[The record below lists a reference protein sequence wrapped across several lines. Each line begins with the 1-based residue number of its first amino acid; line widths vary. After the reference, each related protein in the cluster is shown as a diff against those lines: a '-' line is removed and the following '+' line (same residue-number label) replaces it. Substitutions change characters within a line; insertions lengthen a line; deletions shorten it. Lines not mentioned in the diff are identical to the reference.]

1 MIRQGSKLKNK
12 LSITSLIG
20 LAIFTIIFLSWY
32 GGSYIQI
39 AFGII
44 GFILC
49 LSGGIFLI
57 CKHELKLIPFAIL
70 GALLNTI
77 GILGR
82 YLDAKRINDDYLLL
96 AVPIIVMVFFIY
108 LYIIGEKNDD
118 KKTKTN
124 LKLAIVGSGIFEL
137 FLIYITFFMQH

>member
-1 MIRQGSKLKNK
+1 MIGQGSKLKNK

-39 AFGII
+39 ALAIIGIIAGLLSIILIIYYREFKLVVIPVFGII
-44 GFILC
+44 LC
-49 LSGGIFLI
+49 V
-57 CKHELKLIPFAIL
+57 
-70 GALLNTI
+70 I
-77 GILGR
+77 GILAK
-82 YLDAKRINDDYLLL
+82 YFDAKGINNDYLVL
-96 AVPIIVMVFFIY
+96 AIPIIVMVFFIY
-108 LYIIGEKNDD
+108 LYITEEKNDD

-124 LKLAIVGSGIFEL
+124 LKLAILGSGFFEL